1 MYWGFTFI
9 VKWAIEVVA
18 AGVEAG
24 GELYE
29 VAGPGVA
36 SSRETGEGHQLL
48 STSGEEVSV
57 HAAVIWQNTQ
67 DQQAILLVC
76 YMYKITEN
84 SVVINMGLICGS
96 ASRCRVTLQN
106 IGQVAQHN
114 QASNR
119 YWKLV
124 TSCLLT

>member
-57 HAAVIWQNTQ
+57 HAAVIWQNTKTNRLYYWF
-67 DQQAILLVC
+67 AICIKLQ
-76 YMYKITEN
+76 KI
-84 SVVINMGLICGS
+84 L
-96 ASRCRVTLQN
+96 
-106 IGQVAQHN
+106 
-114 QASNR
+114 
-119 YWKLV
+119 
-124 TSCLLT
+124 